1 MNILISGCSF
11 TQWPD
16 FPGGPNICWPRYF
29 QELNPA
35 DQCYSVAE
43 AAAGNQY
50 ICDSIIRSV
59 LKNRPDHVLVMWSGV
74 SRLDYLTSIEDPAWN
89 ELFDSYGFYRRLPD
103 NKLGY
108 IFSGGG
114 VGTWNNHPVAKQMF
128 KEMYKVSSELSL
140 GTINLMEMVK
150 LQNFLVAKKIPYHFM
165 SYVNYWSTEE
175 RVSKNGDFGVY
186 RYPDLQ
192 FLVDELDFSRWIFT
206 NEQKDGVFELAKELD
221 SWQDDK
227 FHPGAEAQSKWAQ
240 IITERIKHN

>member
-11 TQWPD
+11 TQWPAC
-16 FPGGPNICWPRYF
+16 PGGPNICWPRYF
-29 QELNPA
+29 QELNPT
-35 DQCYSVAE
+35 DHCYSVAE

-50 ICDSIIRSV
+50 ICDSVIRSV
-59 LKNRPDHVLVMWSGV
+59 LKDCPDHVLVMWSGV
-74 SRLDYLTSIEDPAWN
+74 SRLDYLTSVEDPAWN
-89 ELFDSYGFYRRLPD
+89 NLFDSYGFYRRLPD

-114 VGTWNNHPVAKQMF
+114 VGTWNSHPVAQQMF

-150 LQNFLVAKKIPYHFM
+150 LQNFLIAKKIPYHFM
-165 SYVNYWSTEE
+165 SYVNYWSEEE

-186 RYPDLQ
+186 RYPELK
-192 FLVDELDFSRWIFT
+192 FLIDELDFSRWIFT
-206 NEQKDGVFELAKELD
+206 NEQKDGVFELAKELN

-227 FHPGAEAQSKWAQ
+227 FHPGDTAQSAWAKFV
-240 IITERIKHN
+240 TERIKQN

>member
-16 FPGGPNICWPRYF
+16 SPGGPNICWPRYF
-29 QELNPA
+29 QELNPT
-35 DQCYSVAE
+35 DHCYSVAE

-50 ICDSIIRSV
+50 ICDSVIRSV
-59 LKNRPDHVLVMWSGV
+59 LKDRPDHVLVMWSGV
-74 SRLDYLTSIEDPAWN
+74 SRLDYLTSVEDPVWN
-89 ELFDSYGFYRRLPD
+89 NLFDSYGFYRRLPD

-114 VGTWNNHPVAKQMF
+114 VGTWNNHPVARQMF

-150 LQNFLVAKKIPYHFM
+150 LQNFLIAKKIPYHFM
-165 SYVNYWSTEE
+165 SYVNYWSEEE
-175 RVSKNGDFGVY
+175 RVSTNGDFGVY
-186 RYPDLQ
+186 RYPELK
-192 FLVDELDFSRWIFT
+192 FLIDELDFSRWIFT
-206 NEQKDGVFELAKELD
+206 NEQKDGVFELAKELN

-227 FHPGAEAQSKWAQ
+227 FHPGDTAQSAWAKFV
-240 IITERIKHN
+240 TERIKQN